1 MIVLLSQT
9 KLPDSSNPL
18 SDILG
23 AVHIEA
29 PELFTTCGSVAA
41 YKYHTLAVSQSI
53 IDVDVRSPSAGK
65 VEVTV
70 LTRTGSPS
78 AILISEINSY
88 LSAEE
93 RRPLCD
99 TVLVRAPIKVEYS
112 VDASLI
118 LLNGYDSINV
128 KNEAEFSLRQYLSM
142 SQGRLG
148 KDILPLEIMTALK
161 VDGVYDVVLHNP
173 TAKKL
178 DMTQWG
184 FCTDINLSLME
195 QRENG

>member
-1 MIVLLSQT
+1 M
-9 KLPDSSNPL
+9 PDSSNPL